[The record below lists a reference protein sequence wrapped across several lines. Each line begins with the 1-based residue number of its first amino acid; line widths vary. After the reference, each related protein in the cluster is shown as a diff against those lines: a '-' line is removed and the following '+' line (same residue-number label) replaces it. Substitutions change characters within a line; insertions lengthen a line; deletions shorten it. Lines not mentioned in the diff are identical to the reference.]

1 VPRFSLPRVV
11 AHLGASWRTYTD
23 AVAVKEPTMGE
34 FSVFHWLG
42 FVALVSPIVV
52 GVLLAGLQQPVC
64 IIHAE
69 SGLVKT
75 GYIGYS
81 WTYLVFGWFVP
92 VVRGELGV
100 GVLHLIITLVSFGL
114 SQLIFP
120 FLYNRQYMNRM
131 LTSGWRLDPTDGNYE
146 RAKTALYIRRDIA
159 HG

>member
-1 VPRFSLPRVV
+1 
-11 AHLGASWRTYTD
+11 
-23 AVAVKEPTMGE
+23 MGE

-42 FVALVSPIVV
+42 LVALASPIVV
-52 GVLLAGLQQPVC
+52 GVLLLGLQKPVC
-64 IIHAE
+64 IIHTE

-81 WTYLVFGWFVP
+81 WTYLVFGWFLP

-120 FLYNRQYMNRM
+120 SLYNRQYMNRM